1 MSEKESPSPKLENK
15 TKTGSGKEENAEVVV
30 DQEKGSE
37 ESEDSAKKL
46 RMKESQTKFTVNNL
60 LSPLESLARVQQQLL
75 KMAAAQSGFGA
86 GGGGGA
92 GVGNGF
98 PYGPARIATNY
109 FGGPIPGYNGSQ
121 GNWYNGNEARFAAA
135 AALLP
140 CTIDPVRSAINHQ
153 FSMSSMSQRRKRR
166 VLFSQAQVYELERR
180 FKQAKYLTAPER
192 EQLANSIRLTPTQ
205 VKIWFQNHR
214 YKCKRQEKEKAMSGL
229 GQSDDGGSPPPGDD
243 DDDDKYSIEMDDK
256 DDDDEDQPKPL
267 LKPSGVFGIP
277 YPNPANAAA
286 AAAAAAAA
294 FNFPFAAQGP
304 NPAYYMRW

>member
-15 TKTGSGKEENAEVVV
+15 KDEDDDKEEE
-30 DQEKGSE
+30 D
-37 ESEDSAKKL
+37 ESKEPTDDKKTKMKDS
-46 RMKESQTKFTVNNL
+46 SKFTMNSI

-75 KMAAAQSGFGA
+75 KMAAAQSGFG
-86 GGGGGA
+86 GSGGGA
-92 GVGNGF
+92 GGSGGI
-98 PYGPARIATNY
+98 PYPARLAANY
-109 FGGPIPGYNGSQ
+109 FGGPIPGYNGAQ
-121 GNWYNGNEARFAAA
+121 GNWYNGNDARFAAA

-140 CTIDPVRSAINHQ
+140 CAIDPVRSAINHQ
-153 FSMSSMSQRRKRR
+153 FSMGSMSQRRKRR

-229 GQSDDGGSPPPGDD
+229 GQSDDGCTPPPGDD

-256 DDDDEDQPKPL
+256 DDEEEETKAM
-267 LKPSGVFGIP
+267 LKTNGVFGNFQLP
-277 YPNPANAAA
+277 YPGPANAA

>member
-15 TKTGSGKEENAEVVV
+15 KDGDVPGEKEEET
-30 DQEKGSE
+30 K
-37 ESEDSAKKL
+37 ESEDDSAKKT
-46 RMKESQTKFTVNNL
+46 KIKDSSKFTMNSI

-75 KMAAAQSGFGA
+75 KMAAAQSGFGGA
-86 GGGGGA
+86 NGGGA
-92 GVGNGF
+92 GGSSNGSNGF
-98 PYGPARIATNY
+98 PYPARLAANY
-109 FGGPIPGYNGSQ
+109 FGGPIPGYSGSQ
-121 GNWYNGNEARFAAA
+121 GNWYNGNDARFAAA

-140 CTIDPVRSAINHQ
+140 CAIDPVRTAINHQ

-229 GQSDDGGSPPPGDD
+229 GQSDDGCMPPSGDD

-256 DDDDEDQPKPL
+256 EDDDDEESSKPM
-267 LKPSGVFGIP
+267 LKSNGVFGNFQLP
-277 YPNPANAAA
+277 YPGPANAAA

-294 FNFPFAAQGP
+294 FNFPFGAQGP

>member
-1 MSEKESPSPKLENK
+1 
-15 TKTGSGKEENAEVVV
+15 
-30 DQEKGSE
+30 
-37 ESEDSAKKL
+37 
-46 RMKESQTKFTVNNL
+46 MKESQTKFTVNNI

-92 GVGNGF
+92 GGNGF
-98 PYGPARIATNY
+98 PYGPARIAANY

-121 GNWYNGNEARFAAA
+121 ANWYNGNDARFAAA

-256 DDDDEDQPKPL
+256 DDDDEDQQKPM
-267 LKPSGVFGIP
+267 LKPNGVFGIP
-277 YPNPANAAA
+277 YPSPANAAA

>member
-1 MSEKESPSPKLENK
+1 MSEKETPSPVLDVKKEKNEE
-15 TKTGSGKEENAEVVV
+15 TGIDEE
-30 DQEKGSE
+30 KS
-37 ESEDSAKKL
+37 SEDDCSKRSKV
-46 RMKESQTKFTVNNL
+46 KSNPSKFSVNSI
-60 LSPLESLARVQQQLL
+60 LSPLESLVRVQQQLL
-75 KMAAAQSGFGA
+75 KMAASKSGTPGTN
-86 GGGGGA
+86 A
-92 GVGNGF
+92 GVPGEF
-98 PYGPARIATNY
+98 PYGPGRLPGNY
-109 FGGPIPGYNGSQ
+109 FAGPFPGYSGAQ
-121 GNWYNGNEARFAAA
+121 PNWYNGNDPRFAAA

-140 CTIDPVRSAINHQ
+140 CSIDPVRSAINHQ

-229 GQSDDGGSPPPGDD
+229 GHSEDGSSPPPDND

-256 DDDDEDQPKPL
+256 DDEEEEESEKPV
-267 LKPSGVFGIP
+267 LKPSGVFGLP
-277 YPNPANAAA
+277 YPPNAAA
-286 AAAAAAAA
+286 AARAAAA

>member
-15 TKTGSGKEENAEVVV
+15 KEKNEQDETGNKEE
-30 DQEKGSE
+30 K
-37 ESEDSAKKL
+37 DSQDDTAKKL
-46 RMKESQTKFTVNNL
+46 KMKDTSKFTMNSI

-75 KMAAAQSGFGA
+75 KMAAAQSGFV
-86 GGGGGA
+86 GGSGGSSA
-92 GVGNGF
+92 SANGF
-98 PYGPARIATNY
+98 PYGPARLAANY

-121 GNWYNGNEARFAAA
+121 GNWYNGNDARFAAA

-140 CTIDPVRSAINHQ
+140 CTMDPVRSAINHQ

-229 GQSDDGGSPPPGDD
+229 GQSDDGSSPPPGDD

-256 DDDDEDQPKPL
+256 DDEEEATKPI
-267 LKPSGVFGIP
+267 LKSSGVFGLP
-277 YPNPANAAA
+277 YPGPANAAA

-294 FNFPFAAQGP
+294 FNFPFSAQGP